1 MICYVVINSSGF
13 GKVFVG
19 LNKVSKE
26 LVAIKR
32 MKSQCN
38 SEWIEKESRLLKG
51 CVSRYIVRY
60 YDLIQSDGETF
71 VHPECKRES

>member
-1 MICYVVINSSGF
+1 MVFSVAINGRGF

-19 LNKVSKE
+19 LNKKTKE
-26 LVAIKR
+26 WVVIKR
-32 MKSQCN
+32 MKSQCY

-60 YDLIQSDGETF
+60 YDLIQRDGETY
-71 VHPECKRES
+71 VYPECECEL

>member
-1 MICYVVINSSGF
+1 MMCSVVINSRGF

-19 LNKVSKE
+19 LNKESKE
-26 LVAIKR
+26 WVAIKR
-32 MKSQCN
+32 MISQRY

-60 YDLIQSDGETF
+60 YDLIQKGGETY
-71 VHPECKRES
+71 VYLECECEL